1 MSLPKLAFRATP
13 RLVACLKGL
22 IRSGMVFA
30 QVMGY
35 VNTVLALRFI
45 DVTVY
50 GTVIFLITFLH
61 VLTSLSKQGMQV
73 AAIKFIP
80 EYIGRGDPQSARSI
94 FVDSKWLILI
104 GGVILSAFSPVI
116 YGILPETISD
126 QVSFPLFLFLFL
138 PLIFFSPLLIVNTF
152 GFMGLKSPFW
162 GSFTGYLLRP
172 VVRLVCF
179 LSILA
184 LLPTVSGLIYA
195 EIIPFIIVYLL
206 SEWILSR
213 KGLGLR
219 LPTFNNTSRLYR
231 FALPM
236 VGTELLGLGIYEAD
250 KIFLG
255 YMMAPESVGI
265 YTVANRIAFLVIA
278 PFWAGATV
286 IGPLFSEYWSKNQVR
301 DLDEIY
307 KYFTSLFLF
316 IVGVAALFI
325 FINIRFLL
333 GLFGPDFVTDETIA
347 VSLILSFTLFLT
359 ILPGHYAQFTL
370 MSGRTHLVTLITFGT
385 ALLNVVLN
393 YFLIQRYG
401 ILGAAG
407 ATAIA
412 LGSASVIGFLV
423 LNFVYKRA
431 VWPFCTNYFVALLPV
446 LALAAVFYVFK
457 NPYVNNLLTVMV
469 MAVVGYRLF
478 NKELLQL
485 LGKLR
490 S

>member
-1 MSLPKLAFRATP
+1 MSKSYLF
-13 RLVACLKGL
+13 KGTFWIL
-22 IRSGMVFA
+22 IGMVFE

-35 VNTVLALRFI
+35 LNTVLALRFI

-50 GTVIFLITFLH
+50 GTVIFLVTFLR

-80 EYIGRGDPQSARSI
+80 EYIGRGDPRSARSI
-94 FVDSKWLILI
+94 FVDSKWFIMI

-126 QVSFPLFLFLFL
+126 QVSFPLFLFLFV
-138 PLIFFSPLLIVNTF
+138 PLIFFSPLLIVNRF

-172 VVRLVCF
+172 VVRLVCI

-184 LLPTVSGLIYA
+184 LLPTISGMIYA
-195 EIIPFIIVYLL
+195 EIIPIVIVYLL
-206 SEWILSR
+206 SEWILGR
-213 KGLGLR
+213 KGLGIR
-219 LPTFNNTSRLYR
+219 LPTFRHTGRLYR

-236 VGTELLGLGIYEAD
+236 VGIELLGLGIYEAD

-255 YMMAPESVGI
+255 YMTTPDSVGI
-265 YTVANRIAFLVIA
+265 YNVANRIAFLVIA

-286 IGPLFSEYWSKNQVR
+286 VGPLFSEHWSKNKVR

-316 IVGVAALFI
+316 VAGSITLFV
-325 FINIRFLL
+325 FINTRFVL
-333 GLFGPDFVTDETIA
+333 GLFGPEFVNDETIA
-347 VSLILSFTLFLT
+347 VTLILSFTLFIT
-359 ILPGHYAQFTL
+359 ILPGHYAQL
-370 MSGRTHLVTLITFGT
+370 AVMSGRTHLVTLITFGT
-385 ALLNVVLN
+385 AFLNVILN
-393 YFLIQRYG
+393 YFMIRNYG
-401 ILGAAG
+401 ILGAAS

-423 LNFVYKRA
+423 LNFVYKRV
-431 VWPFCTNYFVALLPV
+431 VWPFCANYFVALLPV
-446 LALAAVFYVFK
+446 LALATVFYFFK
-457 NPYVNNLLTVMV
+457 NPYVNNLLTVIV

-478 NKELLQL
+478 KKELLQF
-485 LGKLR
+485 LGKDQK
-490 S
+490 